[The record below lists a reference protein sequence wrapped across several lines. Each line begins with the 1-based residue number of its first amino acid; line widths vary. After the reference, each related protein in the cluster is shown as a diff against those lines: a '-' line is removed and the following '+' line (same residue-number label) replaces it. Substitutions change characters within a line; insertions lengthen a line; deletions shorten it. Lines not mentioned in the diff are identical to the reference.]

1 MGRDPS
7 SGAEANPQ
15 RQGLFAGLLAAV
27 FFGLSAPLISVVGR
41 EGSPLMVAALL
52 YAGAAI
58 ALLVLRGFLGPQ
70 REESPVQ
77 RHDLPPLLWLTVL
90 GGMSVRS
97 ALCRGSPCCLRVQLR
112 CC

>member
-41 EGSPLMVAALL
+41 EG
-52 YAGAAI
+52 
-58 ALLVLRGFLGPQ
+58 
-70 REESPVQ
+70 
-77 RHDLPPLLWLTVL
+77 
-90 GGMSVRS
+90 
-97 ALCRGSPCCLRVQLR
+97 
-112 CC
+112 